1 MNLFI
6 LLADCLQ
13 APPQNLYVRYSRFFF
28 LFSNGNKPGYLAKA
42 VSAIKCINFC
52 FEKFNDMEWNENE
65 IIWIVK
71 FEENCF
77 ANLLLIWRFLLTIHG
92 MMVRNLKIQIIF
104 GLIVNFCPIPSNI
117 NWSKRKIKCPNFS
130 TERPNGCKYIVDK
143 ILKKNQLFCTA
154 IKLIWT

>member
-1 MNLFI
+1 MKLLIMFSQFLSITVHIPFLKNTKVSKDYESI

-13 APPQNLYVRYSRFFF
+13 APPQNLYVRYWRFFF
-28 LFSNGNKPGYLAKA
+28 LFPNGNKPCYLAKA

-77 ANLLLIWRFLLTIHG
+77 ANLLLIWRFLVTIQSTVSLSRVWLIDEMNPG
-92 MMVRNLKIQIIF
+92 NDYYSSPDLYMGNQKAQKIEKF
-104 GLIVNFCPIPSNI
+104 N
-117 NWSKRKIKCPNFS
+117 
-130 TERPNGCKYIVDK
+130 
-143 ILKKNQLFCTA
+143 
-154 IKLIWT
+154 